1 MKIEDGLHLVLSGGA
16 GFDLSDA
23 FDCNVFMIAAGDE
36 WILFD
41 AGVGRDPAWLAA
53 TLAADGIDPGAI
65 RHLFITHGH
74 GDHSGGAADIRER
87 LGLRTYAGAATAK
100 MVEAGDEVGIS
111 LDRARKAGVYPQDYV
126 YRACAIDTVVE
137 PGRPLAIGPVTVEL
151 IETPG
156 HSFDHVSYLVTTP
169 TRRIL
174 IGGDALFWGGKVA
187 IQDIYD
193 CNIGAVCATVRTLA
207 SIDYDTLL
215 PGHLNFSLRDAR
227 RHADAAMEH
236 VTRMVCPPSIIV

>member
-36 WILFD
+36 WLLFD
-41 AGVGRDPAWLAA
+41 AGAGRDPGRLSAILAE
-53 TLAADGIDPGAI
+53 DGIDAGAV

-74 GDHSGGAADIRER
+74 ADHSGGAADLRER
-87 LGLRTYAGAATAK
+87 LGLRTYAGAPTAK
-100 MVEAGDEVGIS
+100 MVEAGDEAGIS
-111 LDRARKAGVYPQDYV
+111 LDRARQAGVYPADYH
-126 YRACAIDTVVE
+126 YRACAIDTVIE
-137 PGRPLAIGPVTVEL
+137 PRQPLAVGPVTVEL

-207 SIDYDTLL
+207 SLDFDTLL
-215 PGHLNFSLRDAR
+215 PGHLNFSLRNAR
-227 RHADAAMEH
+227 RHADAAMEY
-236 VTRMVCPPSIIV
+236 VVRLACPPSIIV

>member
-23 FDCNVFMIAAGDE
+23 FDCNVFMIAAGDQ
-36 WILFD
+36 WLLFD
-41 AGVGRDPAWLAA
+41 SGAGRNPERLSEILAE
-53 TLAADGIDPGAI
+53 DGIDPAAI
-65 RHLFITHGH
+65 RHLFVTHGH
-74 GDHSGGAADIRER
+74 ADHSGGAADLRER
-87 LGLRTYAGAATAK
+87 LRLTTYAGAATAK
-100 MVEAGDEVGIS
+100 MVEAGDEVAIS
-111 LDRARKAGVYPQDYV
+111 LDRARQAGVYPADYR

-137 PGRPLAIGPVTVEL
+137 PGRPLAVGPVTIEL

-174 IGGDALFWGGKVA
+174 VGGDALFWGGKVA